1 MDVNGFLAGLPALLG
16 IVGFIAYQILQHFG
30 KSNAI
35 VSAIVEKLR
44 LAAPER
50 VPDQRLTAI
59 SVDRLLRRDDG
70 LRRIISEQDFALLKK
85 VLNQQFVTALVVYV
99 LCGGLCI
106 FGVLQY
112 VKQQN
117 ATKVTGIG
125 VVGPGGEHTLV
136 DLDPLTVNWKSEGDR
151 QRLRVYL
158 ENVLD
163 HGRSKAYT
171 VESAGRTVTFCPDDY
186 QSIRTVREKG
196 GRNGFHA
203 VLETPDHVFTSEEF
217 DLMVGIQLLLVA
229 DPKKATLAAMIDH
242 SLVQGYTYEAK
253 VVLPQKRSLT
263 PIVFG
268 GTIVSKEDWQLKK
281 PDSIDWQSVKIAF
294 LSPPQDRSFVR
305 PSFLIDQSLGVP
317 PSREEPKCA
326 PDAFADADSWF

>member
-16 IVGFIAYQILQHFG
+16 IVGFIVYQILQHFG
-30 KSNAI
+30 RPNAV

-125 VVGPGGEHTLV
+125 VLGPGGEHTLV

-158 ENVLD
+158 ENVLFTGAAKPTPWNPRVGLL
-163 HGRSKAYT
+163 HFVLMIIRAFVQFERKVGAMGFTRSSKHLIM
-171 VESAGRTVTFCPDDY
+171 S
-186 QSIRTVREKG
+186 S
-196 GRNGFHA
+196 H
-203 VLETPDHVFTSEEF
+203 
-217 DLMVGIQLLLVA
+217 
-229 DPKKATLAAMIDH
+229 
-242 SLVQGYTYEAK
+242 
-253 VVLPQKRSLT
+253 QKNLT
-263 PIVFG
+263 
-268 GTIVSKEDWQLKK
+268 
-281 PDSIDWQSVKIAF
+281 
-294 LSPPQDRSFVR
+294 
-305 PSFLIDQSLGVP
+305 
-317 PSREEPKCA
+317 
-326 PDAFADADSWF
+326 